1 VSSQPVLRGPGE
13 HPTDASTPP
22 KEDVVEELEL
32 QPVVAG
38 STKVRGGDTPLTSPA
53 GGGGGRQDRAARH
66 PSARPVPVLGL
77 GPGKPPLTTD
87 SSFADGPGRADT
99 RYKSDAELTLASKN

>member
-1 VSSQPVLRGPGE
+1 M
-13 HPTDASTPP
+13 
-22 KEDVVEELEL
+22 EELEL

-53 GGGGGRQDRAARH
+53 GGGGGRQDGAALH

-77 GPGKPPLTTD
+77 GPGNPPLATG

-99 RYKSDAELTLASKN
+99 RDRSDAEVTLALRE